1 MVRAS
6 VWRESTIA
14 FRIEGRW
21 DIGFEIIG
29 EDGANSVFMVVSELN
44 ELQRFVLKPELQGA
58 LESQKCVQG
67 VKVSD
72 RVWKPLWMEVL
83 SNPGLEGIKKEY
95 MRLGKQRV
103 LCSS

>member
-1 MVRAS
+1 MS
-6 VWRESTIA
+6 
-14 FRIEGRW
+14 G
-21 DIGFEIIG
+21 
-29 EDGANSVFMVVSELN
+29 
-44 ELQRFVLKPELQGA
+44 
-58 LESQKCVQG
+58 
-67 VKVSD
+67 